1 MSSSKS
7 HFSSVLHNKT
17 GGEDPG
23 NWGGVEFI
31 LLSKNC
37 HSLSLVSF
45 SRDFMSRV
53 KKEIIDLW
61 SDVGSLEQNISFS
74 YIKTDAEKDL
84 APPVICSKNIL
95 IKVFRDVSFI
105 DKAVRSFC

>member
-17 GGEDPG
+17 GGADPG

-37 HSLSLVSF
+37 HNFSLVSF

-53 KKEIIDLW
+53 KKEFIDLR
-61 SDVGSLEQNISFS
+61 SYVGSLEQNISFS
-74 YIKTDAEKDL
+74 YKKTDAEKTL
-84 APPVICSKNIL
+84 LPQLFAQ
-95 IKVFRDVSFI
+95 KVF
-105 DKAVRSFC
+105 